1 VTRNLECGDLSP
13 LWLKRRQGGA
23 LQKTNMKRLILLI
36 IVVVIGGGA
45 ALGAWTYSDLHKP
58 FAHTKTGQ
66 YIEIP
71 KGTSPSII
79 VHKLATEGIIK
90 HEWPLKLYLKVS
102 GKGSTLKAGEY
113 DFPSP
118 ISPIGVLSKLQ
129 QGERRLNRLTI
140 IEGWTR
146 WDIAR
151 AMMEVPELKLESEG
165 QALDLMN
172 NINLIS
178 DLDPEAK
185 NLEGYLFPD
194 TYEFSPETTPAQL
207 IEMMVKRFRNVWKP
221 DWTERARSLSFS
233 PRQIVTT
240 ASIIETEAKLAA
252 ERPLVA
258 SVIYNRLKK
267 NIPLAVDSSVIYASK
282 LEGKWRYDGKVY
294 RSDIERRSPYN
305 TRIYAGLPPG
315 PVASPGE
322 SSLKAALNPASSEYL
337 YYVRNPDRDDGAHN
351 FYSNGAEFETGVQAL
366 RKWER
371 ERDARQ

>member
-1 VTRNLECGDLSP
+1 
-13 LWLKRRQGGA
+13 
-23 LQKTNMKRLILLI
+23 MKRLITLV
-36 IVVVIGGGA
+36 IVVGLLAVAGF
-45 ALGAWTYSDLHKP
+45 GAWVYFDLHKP
-58 FAHTKTGQ
+58 VGHAKTGQ

-71 KGTSPSII
+71 KGSSPTSI
-79 VHKLATEGIIK
+79 VKKLAAEGIIK
-90 HEWPLKLYLKVS
+90 KEWPLKFYLKTTGV
-102 GKGSTLKAGEY
+102 GATLKAGEY

-118 ISPIGVLSKLQ
+118 ISPLGVLAKLQ
-129 QGERRLNRLTI
+129 QGQRRLNRLTI

-151 AMMEVPELKLESEG
+151 AMAQVPEFGLTSEAQVLE
-165 QALDLMN
+165 LMN
-172 NINLIS
+172 NVNLIS

-194 TYEFSPETTPAQL
+194 TYEFSPETTPAEFVE
-207 IEMMVKRFRNVWKP
+207 IMVERFREIWKP

-233 PRQIVTT
+233 PREIVTT
-240 ASIIETEAKLAA
+240 ASIIETEAKLPD
-252 ERPLVA
+252 ERALVA
-258 SVIYNRLKK
+258 SVIYNRLRKD
-267 NIPLAVDSSVIYASK
+267 IPLAVDSSIVYASK

-305 TRIYAGLPPG
+305 TRLYAGLPPG

-322 SSLKAALNPASSEYL
+322 SSLKAALNPATSDYL

-371 ERDARQ
+371 ERDQEEARKKRENAGNQ

>member
-1 VTRNLECGDLSP
+1 
-13 LWLKRRQGGA
+13 
-23 LQKTNMKRLILLI
+23 MKRLILLI
-36 IVVVIGGGA
+36 ILVGLLAVAG
-45 ALGAWTYSDLHKP
+45 LGFWTYSDLRKP
-58 FAHTKTGQ
+58 IAHTKTGQ
-66 YIEIP
+66 FIDIP
-71 KGTSPSII
+71 KGSSPSAI
-79 VHKLATEGIIK
+79 VRKLADEGIIK
-90 HEWPLKLYLKVS
+90 HEWPLKLYLKAT
-102 GKGSTLKAGEY
+102 GKGSTLRAGEY

-118 ISPIGVLSKLQ
+118 ISPLGALAKLQ
-129 QGERRLNRLTI
+129 QGQRRLNRITI

-151 AMMEVPELKLESEG
+151 AMAQVPEFGLTSDA
-165 QALDLMN
+165 QALELMN
-172 NINLIS
+172 NVSLIS

-194 TYEFSPETTPAQL
+194 TYEFSPEMTPADL
-207 IEMMVKRFRNVWKP
+207 IATMVSRFREVWKP
-221 DWTERARSLSFS
+221 DWTDRARSLSFT

-240 ASIIETEAKLAA
+240 ASIIETEAKLAD

-267 NIPLAVDSSVIYASK
+267 DIPLAVDSSVIYASK
-282 LEGKWRYDGKVY
+282 LEGKWRYDGRVY

-322 SSLKAALNPASSEYL
+322 SSLKAALNPATSDYL

-351 FYSNGAEFETGVQAL
+351 FYNNGAEFETGVQAL
-366 RKWER
+366 RRWER
-371 ERDARQ
+371 ERDKREGGK

>member
-1 VTRNLECGDLSP
+1 
-13 LWLKRRQGGA
+13 
-23 LQKTNMKRLILLI
+23 MKRLILLI
-36 IVVVIGGGA
+36 IALGLGVAA

-58 FAHTKTGQ
+58 IAHTKTGQ

-71 KGTSPSII
+71 KGTSPGAI

-90 HEWPLKLYLKVS
+90 NEWPLKLYLKAS
-102 GKGSTLKAGEY
+102 GKGATLKAGEY

-118 ISPIGVLSKLQ
+118 ISPLGVISKLQ

-151 AMMEVPELKLESEG
+151 AMTQVPELKLTSDT
-165 QALDLMN
+165 QALELMDN
-172 NINLIS
+172 VKLIS
-178 DLDPEAK
+178 DLDPQAK

-194 TYEFSPETTPAQL
+194 TYEFAPETTPAEL

-240 ASIIETEAKLAA
+240 ASIIETEAKLNE

-267 NIPLAVDSSVIYASK
+267 EIPLAVDSSVIYASK

-305 TRIYAGLPPG
+305 TRIYTGLPPG

-351 FYSNGAEFETGVQAL
+351 FYTNGAEFETGVQAL

>member
-1 VTRNLECGDLSP
+1 
-13 LWLKRRQGGA
+13 
-23 LQKTNMKRLILLI
+23 MKRLILLI
-36 IVVVIGGGA
+36 ILVGILAVAG
-45 ALGAWTYSDLHKP
+45 LGAWTYSDLHKRI
-58 FAHTKTGQ
+58 AHTKTGQ
-66 YIEIP
+66 YIDIP
-71 KGTSPSII
+71 KGTSPSAI
-79 VHKLATEGIIK
+79 VHKLATEGIISN
-90 HEWPLKLYLKVS
+90 EWPLKLYLKAT
-102 GKGSTLKAGEY
+102 GKGATLKAGEY

-118 ISPIGVLSKLQ
+118 ISPLAALAKLQ
-129 QGERRLNRLTI
+129 QGERRLNRITI

-151 AMMEVPELKLESEG
+151 AMAQVHEFGLTSDA
-165 QALDLMN
+165 QALELMN
-172 NINLIS
+172 NVSLIS

-207 IEMMVKRFRNVWKP
+207 VEMMVKRFREVWKP
-221 DWTERARSLSFS
+221 DWTQRARSMNFT

-240 ASIIETEAKLAA
+240 ASIIETEAKLDD

-258 SVIYNRLKK
+258 SVIYNRLQKD
-267 NIPLAVDSSVIYASK
+267 IPLAVDSSVIYASK

-305 TRIYAGLPPG
+305 TRIYTGLPPG

-322 SSLKAALNPASSEYL
+322 SSLKAALNPATSDYL
-337 YYVRNPDRDDGAHN
+337 YYVRNPARDDGAHN
-351 FYSNGAEFETGVQAL
+351 FYSNGAEFETSVQAL

-371 ERDARQ
+371 ERDEEEARKKRENANSGR

>member
-1 VTRNLECGDLSP
+1 
-13 LWLKRRQGGA
+13 
-23 LQKTNMKRLILLI
+23 MKRLILLI
-36 IVVVIGGGA
+36 IVVGVLA
-45 ALGAWTYSDLHKP
+45 AAGLGAWTYSDLHKP
-58 FAHTKTGQ
+58 IAHAKTGQ
-66 YIEIP
+66 YIDIP
-71 KGTSPSII
+71 KGSSPGSI
-79 VHKLATEGIIK
+79 VRRLAAEGIIS
-90 HEWPLKLYLKVS
+90 HEGPLKLYLKAS
-102 GKGSTLKAGEY
+102 GAGSTLKAGEY

-118 ISPIGVLSKLQ
+118 ISPLGVLAKLQ
-129 QGERRLNRLTI
+129 QGQRRLNRLTI

-151 AMMEVPELKLESEG
+151 AMAQVPEFGLTSDA
-165 QALDLMN
+165 QALELMDN
-172 NINLIS
+172 VSLIS

-194 TYEFSPETTPAQL
+194 TYEFSPETTPAEL
-207 IEMMVKRFRNVWKP
+207 VDMMVKRFRAVWKP
-221 DWTERARSLSFS
+221 DWTDRARSLSFS

-240 ASIIETEAKLAA
+240 ASIIETEAKLAE
-252 ERPLVA
+252 ERPVVA

-267 NIPLAVDSSVIYASK
+267 DIPLAVDSSVIYASK

-305 TRIYAGLPPG
+305 TRLYAGLPPG

-322 SSLKAALNPASSEYL
+322 SSLKAALNPVTSDYL

-366 RKWER
+366 RRWER
-371 ERDARQ
+371 ERDEEEARKKREGGK

>member
-1 VTRNLECGDLSP
+1 
-13 LWLKRRQGGA
+13 
-23 LQKTNMKRLILLI
+23 MKRLLFLI
-36 IVVVIGGGA
+36 IVVVLVGTA

-58 FAHTKTGQ
+58 ITHTKAGQ

-71 KGTSPSII
+71 KGTSPSAI

-90 HEWPLKLYLKVS
+90 HEWPLKLYLKLR
-102 GKGSTLKAGEY
+102 GYGSTLKAGEY

-118 ISPIGVLSKLQ
+118 ISPLGVLSKLQ
-129 QGERRLNRLTI
+129 QGQRRLDRITI

-151 AMMEVPELKLESEG
+151 AMTQIPELKLSSDAE
-165 QALDLMN
+165 ALELMN
-172 NINLIS
+172 DVSLIN
-178 DLDPEAK
+178 DLDPQAR

-194 TYEFSPETTPAQL
+194 TYEFAPETTPAQL
-207 IEMMVKRFRNVWKP
+207 VEMMVKRFRNVWKP
-221 DWTERARSLSFS
+221 DWTERARSLNFS
-233 PRQIVTT
+233 PREIVTT
-240 ASIIETEAKLAA
+240 ASIIETEAKLAD

-267 NIPLAVDSSVIYASK
+267 DIPLAVDSSIIYASK

-305 TRIYAGLPPG
+305 TRLYAGLPPG

-322 SSLKAALNPASSEYL
+322 NSLKAALNPATSDYL

-351 FYSNGAEFETGVQAL
+351 FYSNDAEFERGVQAL
-366 RKWER
+366 RNWEH
-371 ERDARQ
+371 ERDAKPK

>member
-1 VTRNLECGDLSP
+1 
-13 LWLKRRQGGA
+13 
-23 LQKTNMKRLILLI
+23 MKRLILLI
-36 IVVVIGGGA
+36 IVLALA
-45 ALGAWTYSDLHKP
+45 AATAYGAWTYYDLHKP
-58 FAHTKTGQ
+58 VTHSKSGQ

-71 KGTSPSII
+71 KGSSPSFII
-79 VHKLATEGIIK
+79 KKLVGEGVLK
-90 HEWPLKLYLKVS
+90 HEWPLKLYLKS
-102 GKGSTLKAGEY
+102 TGASSTLKAGEY

-118 ISPIGVLSKLQ
+118 ITPLAVLAKLQ
-129 QGERRLNRLTI
+129 QGQRRLNRLTI

-151 AMMEVPELKLESEG
+151 AMAQVPEFKLESDA
-165 QALDLMN
+165 QALELMN
-172 NINLIS
+172 NVSLIS

-194 TYEFSPETTPAQL
+194 TYEFSPETTASDF
-207 IEMMVKRFRNVWKP
+207 IEMMVKRFRAVWKP
-221 DWTERARSLSFS
+221 EWTDRARSLNFS
-233 PRQIVTT
+233 ARQIVTT
-240 ASIIETEAKLAA
+240 ASIIETEAKLDE

-258 SVIYNRLKK
+258 SVIYNRLKQD
-267 NIPLAVDSSVIYASK
+267 IPLAVDSSVIYASK

-305 TRIYAGLPPG
+305 TRLYAGLPPG

-322 SSLKAALNPASSEYL
+322 SSLKAALDPATSDYL

-351 FYSNGAEFETGVQAL
+351 FYNNGGDFENGVQAL

-371 ERDARQ
+371 ERDSRIATPNR

>member
-1 VTRNLECGDLSP
+1 
-13 LWLKRRQGGA
+13 
-23 LQKTNMKRLILLI
+23 MKRLILLI
-36 IVVVIGGGA
+36 ILVGILAIAGF
-45 ALGAWTYSDLHKP
+45 GAWTYSDLHKP
-58 FAHTKTGQ
+58 IAHTKSGQ

-71 KGTSPSII
+71 KGTSPTAI
-79 VHKLATEGIIK
+79 VRKLASEGVIS
-90 HEWPLKLYLKVS
+90 HEWPLKLYLKAT
-102 GKGSTLKAGEY
+102 GKGSTLRAGEY

-118 ISPIGVLSKLQ
+118 ISPLGVLAKLQ

-151 AMMEVPELKLESEG
+151 AMAQVPEFKLSGEA
-165 QALDLMN
+165 QALELMN
-172 NINLIS
+172 NVSLIS

-194 TYEFSPETTPAQL
+194 TYEFSPETTPDQL
-207 IEMMVKRFRNVWKP
+207 IEMMVRRFRDVWKP
-221 DWTERARSLSFS
+221 DWTERARSLHFS

-240 ASIIETEAKLAA
+240 ASIIETEAKLAD

-258 SVIYNRLKK
+258 SVIYNRLQKD
-267 NIPLAVDSSVIYASK
+267 IPLAVDSSVIYASK

-294 RSDIERRSPYN
+294 LSDIQRRSPYN
-305 TRIYAGLPPG
+305 TRLYSGLPPG
-315 PVASPGE
+315 PVSSPGE
-322 SSLKAALNPASSEYL
+322 SSLKAALNPATSDYL

-351 FYSNGAEFETGVQAL
+351 FYSNGGEFENGVQAL

-371 ERDARQ
+371 DRDEENRKKAQTN

>member
-1 VTRNLECGDLSP
+1 
-13 LWLKRRQGGA
+13 
-23 LQKTNMKRLILLI
+23 MKRLIILI
-36 IVVVIGGGA
+36 IAVGLLAAA
-45 ALGAWTYSDLHKP
+45 ALGAWTYRDLHTPITHAKS
-58 FAHTKTGQ
+58 GQ
-66 YIEIP
+66 YIDIP
-71 KGTSPSII
+71 KGTSPSAI
-79 VHKLATEGIIK
+79 VSKLVAEGVIK
-90 HEWPLKLYLKVS
+90 HEWPLKLYLKS
-102 GKGSTLKAGEY
+102 TGKGSTLKAGEY

-118 ISPIGVLSKLQ
+118 ISPLGVLAKLQ

-151 AMMEVPELKLESEG
+151 AMAQVPEFKLESDA
-165 QALDLMN
+165 QALELMN
-172 NINLIS
+172 NVSLIH

-194 TYEFSPETTPAQL
+194 TYEFAPETTAPEL

-221 DWTERARSLSFS
+221 DWTERARSLNFTT
-233 PRQIVTT
+233 RQIVTT
-240 ASIIETEAKLAA
+240 ASIIETEAKLAE
-252 ERPLVA
+252 ERPIVA

-267 NIPLAVDSSVIYASK
+267 DIPLAVDSSVIYASK

-294 RSDIERRSPYN
+294 LSDIQRRSPYN
-305 TRIYAGLPPG
+305 TRLYAGLPPG

-322 SSLKAALNPASSEYL
+322 SSLKAALNPVTSDYL
-337 YYVRNPDRDDGAHN
+337 YYVRNPDRNDGAHN

-371 ERDARQ
+371 ERDSRN